1 MLFIKAARC
10 PYCNDEI
17 YSSHRH
23 DFVFCNCKKI
33 FIDGG
38 TDYIRTTPDAII
50 FDKEIELIN
59 GQIPRCK

>member
-1 MLFIKAARC
+1 MLLIKAARC

-23 DFVFCNCKKI
+23 DFVFCKCKKI

-50 FDKEIELIN
+50 FDK
-59 GQIPRCK
+59 